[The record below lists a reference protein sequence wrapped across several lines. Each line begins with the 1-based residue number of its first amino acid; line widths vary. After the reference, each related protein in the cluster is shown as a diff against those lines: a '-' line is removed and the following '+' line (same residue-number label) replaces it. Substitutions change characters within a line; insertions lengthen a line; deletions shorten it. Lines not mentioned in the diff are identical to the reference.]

1 MTTTCTSLLVNKG
14 NIHECTLQEVPRLQE
29 QDLQDGEVL
38 LDIDHFAFTA
48 NNITYATLGD
58 RFGYWDFFP
67 AEAPWG
73 QVPVWGFAEVSA
85 SRHPDIAV
93 GTRVY
98 GYLPMAGQLRVRPGN
113 LTASSFT
120 DTAGHRS
127 HLALAYNQYQ
137 FTATDPAYRP
147 ELEALQMLLRPLLL
161 TSFLLDDFLQENDCF
176 GAEQII
182 LTSASSKTALGLA
195 FMLQH
200 QRASRGGKPQRIVA
214 LTSSGNVSFVA
225 GLGYYDQTIAYDQL
239 DQLDASI
246 PSVLIDFAGN
256 GGLLAD
262 VHTHLGDNLTFSSL
276 VGAAHWDQRKTEKNL
291 PGAKPEV
298 FFAPGYWAQRSKA
311 LGPAE
316 LMQRFASLWMPLT
329 RSVGS
334 WMEIRTAEGGDAI
347 RQGYVDTL
355 NGLIRP
361 ETGVIMK
368 IGGEHGDSR

>member
-1 MTTTCTSLLVNKG
+1 MTTTCTRLLVNKG

-29 QDLQDGEVL
+29 QDLQNGEVL

-67 AEAPWG
+67 AEASWG
-73 QVPVWGFAEVSA
+73 QVPVWGFADVSA
-85 SRHPDIAV
+85 SRHPAIKEGA
-93 GTRVY
+93 RVY
-98 GYLPMAGQLRVRPGN
+98 GYLPMAEQLRVQPGDI
-113 LTASSFT
+113 TASSFT
-120 DTAGHRS
+120 DIASHRS

-137 FTATDPAYRP
+137 FTAADPAYRP

-161 TSFLLDDFLQENDCF
+161 TSFLLDDFLNENDYF
-176 GAEQII
+176 GARQII

-200 QRASRGGKPQRIVA
+200 QRASRGDKHQRIVA
-214 LTSSGNVSFVA
+214 LTSAGNVSFVA

-246 PSVLIDFAGN
+246 PSVLVDFAGN

-262 VHTHLGDNLTFSSL
+262 VHAHLGDNLTFSSL

-311 LGPAE
+311 LGPAQ
-316 LMQRFASLWMPLT
+316 LMERFASLWMPLT

-334 WMEIRTAEGGDAI
+334 WMEITTAESGEAI
-347 RQGYVDTL
+347 RQGYLDTL

-361 ETGVIMK
+361 ETGMTMRILSK
-368 IGGEHGDSR
+368 

>member
-1 MTTTCTSLLVNKG
+1 MTTTCTRLLVNKG

-73 QVPVWGFAEVSA
+73 QVPVWGFADVSA

-120 DTAGHRS
+120 DMAEHRS

-137 FTATDPAYRP
+137 FTAADPAYRP

-161 TSFLLDDFLQENDCF
+161 TSFLLDDFLHEHHYF
-176 GAEQII
+176 SAEQII

-195 FMLQH
+195 FMLNH
-200 QRASRGGKPQRIVA
+200 QRSVRAGKPQRIVA
-214 LTSSGNVSFVA
+214 LTSAANAKFVS

-239 DQLDASI
+239 DEIDASK

-256 GGLLAD
+256 GTLLAE
-262 VHTHLGDNLTFSSL
+262 VHQRLEGNLKFSSL
-276 VGAAHWDQRKTEKNL
+276 VGAAHWDQRKGEKNL

-298 FFAPGYWAQRSKA
+298 FFAPGYWAQRNKE
-311 LGPAE
+311 LGATE
-316 LMQRFASLWMPLT
+316 LIGRFARLWAPLAQ
-329 RSVGS
+329 SVGS
-334 WMEIRTAEGGDAI
+334 WMEIKTA
-347 RQGYVDTL
+347 QGVEAMMQAYTDTL
-355 NGLIRP
+355 NGLIKP
-361 ETGVIMK
+361 ETGMIMRTHSK
-368 IGGEHGDSR
+368 